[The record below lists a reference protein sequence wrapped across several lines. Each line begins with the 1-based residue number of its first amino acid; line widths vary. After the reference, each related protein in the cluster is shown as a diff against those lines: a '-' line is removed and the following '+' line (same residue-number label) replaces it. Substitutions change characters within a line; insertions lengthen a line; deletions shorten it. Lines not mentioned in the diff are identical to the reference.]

1 MLIAHDL
8 GTTGNKATLVSND
21 GKMIASQTVH
31 YGADWGTDGRAEQDP
46 QDWWAAVCRA
56 TRELL
61 ASTNTPGTSIDGVSF
76 SGQMMGVVP
85 LDAHGEP
92 VRPAIIWA
100 DTRST
105 KETDALLQRVSMA
118 DCYRITGHRL
128 NPTYSLTKLMWL
140 RENEPENFARTAV
153 FCLAK
158 DYTAYKLTGVLATDP
173 SDASSTNAYDQASGD
188 WAWDI
193 IDAAGLDHGL
203 FPTIVPSTHVIG
215 TVTAEAARATG
226 LAEGTPVVIGGG
238 DGPVAALGAG
248 IINEESGAYSY
259 LGSSSWVSLSAPR
272 PLLDP
277 QMRSMTFNHV
287 VPGQFVPTATMQAG
301 GASVGWGHEVLS
313 GGQTYEQFLGAASH
327 VEAATKGLFFLP
339 YLIGERSPH
348 WNPLARGVFAGLHID
363 HKQPHMMRAVM
374 EGVAFNLRTG
384 LEAFSDAGFE
394 VDHIDCIG
402 GLAKSPVMLQI
413 LADAWNIPVAARDIV
428 DEANSI
434 GAAVLAGVG
443 TGVFEDFS
451 IATRLSHRDPDTAPN
466 ERAHAAYEQPY
477 RLFLDAYVRLEP
489 WFADVHQTVN
499 A

>member
-31 YGADWGTDGRAEQDP
+31 YGADWGTDGRAEQNP
-46 QDWWAAVCRA
+46 HDWWDAVCRA

-61 ASTNTPGTSIDGVSF
+61 ASTTTPGTSIDGVSF

-85 LDAHGEP
+85 LDVHGEP

-105 KETDALLQRVSMA
+105 KQTDALLERIPMA

-158 DYTAYKLTGVLATDP
+158 DYVAYKLTGKLATDP
-173 SDASSTNAYDQASGD
+173 SDASSTNAYNQGTGD
-188 WAWDI
+188 WAWEI
-193 IDAAGLDHGL
+193 IDAAGLDHSL
-203 FPTIVPSTHVIG
+203 FPTIVPSTHIIG
-215 TVTAEAARATG
+215 SVTAEAAHATG

-248 IINEESGAYSY
+248 IINEDSGAYAY

-287 VPGQFVPTATMQAG
+287 IPGQFVPTATMQAG
-301 GASVGWGHEVLS
+301 GASISWGHDVLS
-313 GGQTYEQFLGAASH
+313 GGQTY
-327 VEAATKGLFFLP
+327 
-339 YLIGERSPH
+339 
-348 WNPLARGVFAGLHID
+348 
-363 HKQPHMMRAVM
+363 
-374 EGVAFNLRTG
+374 
-384 LEAFSDAGFE
+384 
-394 VDHIDCIG
+394 
-402 GLAKSPVMLQI
+402 
-413 LADAWNIPVAARDIV
+413 
-428 DEANSI
+428 
-434 GAAVLAGVG
+434 
-443 TGVFEDFS
+443 
-451 IATRLSHRDPDTAPN
+451 
-466 ERAHAAYEQPY
+466 
-477 RLFLDAYVRLEP
+477 
-489 WFADVHQTVN
+489 
-499 A
+499 

>member
-21 GKMIASQTVH
+21 GRMVASQTVA
-31 YGADWGTDGRAEQDP
+31 YGADWGTDGKAEQNP
-46 QDWWAAVCRA
+46 HDWWNAVCQA

-61 ASTNTPGTSIDGVSF
+61 GTTHTSGSDIDGVSF

-85 LDAHGEP
+85 LDKAGEP

-105 KETDALLQRVSMA
+105 KETDALLERISMD

-140 RENEPENFARTAV
+140 RAHEPENFARTAV

-158 DYTAYKLTGVLATDP
+158 DYTAFKLTGELATDP
-173 SDASSTNAYDQASGD
+173 SDASSTNAYDQAAGD

-193 IDAAGLDHGL
+193 IDAAGLDHSL
-203 FPTIVPSTHVIG
+203 FPPIVPSTHIIG
-215 TVTAEAARATG
+215 RVTAEAARATG
-226 LAEGTPVVIGGG
+226 LTEGTPVVMGGG

-248 IINEESGAYSY
+248 IIDETSGAYTY
-259 LGSSSWVSLSAPR
+259 LGSSSWVSLSASR

-277 QMRSMTFNHV
+277 KMRSMTFNHV

-301 GASVGWGHEVLS
+301 GASVSWGQEVLS
-313 GGQTYEQFLGAASH
+313 GGQSYEQFLGSAGR

-339 YLIGERSPH
+339 YLIGERSPY
-348 WNPLARGVFAGLHID
+348 WNPLARGVFAGLHMD

-384 LEAFSDAGFE
+384 LEAFSDAGFA
-394 VDHIDCIG
+394 VDHIDAIG
-402 GLAKSPVMLQI
+402 GLAQSPVMLEI
-413 LADAWNIPVAARDIV
+413 LANTWNLPVAPRDIV
-428 DEANSI
+428 EEANAI

-443 TGVFEDFS
+443 TGVFDDFT
-451 IATRLSHRDPDTAPN
+451 IATRLSHRDPDTPPVAA
-466 ERAHAAYEQPY
+466 AHAAYEEPY
-477 RLFLDAYVRLEP
+477 RLFLDAYARLEP
-489 WFADVHQTVN
+489 WFADVHTTVN
-499 A
+499 G

>member
-313 GGQTYEQFLGAASH
+313 GGQTYEQFLGAAGH

-339 YLIGERSPH
+339 YLIGERSLH

-451 IATRLSHRDPDTAPN
+451 IATRLSHRDPDTAP
-466 ERAHAAYEQPY
+466 EQRAHAAYEQPY

>member
-21 GKMIASQTVH
+21 GKMLAAKTVN
-31 YGADWGTDGRAEQDP
+31 YGADWGTDGRAEQNP
-46 QDWWAAVCRA
+46 HDWWDAVCRA
-56 TRELL
+56 SRELL
-61 ASTNTPGTSIDGVSF
+61 AETNTAGTDIDGVSF

-85 LDAHGEP
+85 LDSHGEP

-105 KETDALLQRVSMA
+105 KETNTLLERVSME

-140 RENEPENFARTAV
+140 RENEPDNFAKTAT

-158 DYTAYKLTGVLATDP
+158 DYTAFKLTGVLATDP

-188 WAWDI
+188 WAWEI
-193 IDAAGLDHGL
+193 IDAAGLPYSL
-203 FPTIVPSTHVIG
+203 FPKIVPSTHVIG

-248 IINEESGAYSY
+248 VIDESSGAYAY
-259 LGSSSWVSLSAPR
+259 LGSSSWVSLSASR

-277 QMRSMTFNHV
+277 KMRSMTFNHV
-287 VPGQFVPTATMQAG
+287 VPGQFVPTATRQAG
-301 GASVGWGHEVLS
+301 GASVSWGQEVLS
-313 GGQTYEQFLGAASH
+313 GGKSYEQFLGAAGN
-327 VEAATKGLFFLP
+327 VEAATQGLFFLP
-339 YLIGERSPH
+339 YLIGERSPY
-348 WNPLARGVFAGLHID
+348 WNPLARGVFAGLHMD
-363 HKQPHMMRAVM
+363 HQQPHMMRAVL

-384 LEAFSDAGFE
+384 LEAFSDAGLD
-394 VDHIDCIG
+394 VSHIDCIG

-413 LADAWNIPVAARDIV
+413 LANVWNVPVAARDIV

-451 IATRLSHRDPDTAPN
+451 IATRLSQQDPDTAPDPAVH
-466 ERAHAAYEQPY
+466 EALEQPY
-477 RLFLDAYVRLEP
+477 RLFLDAYTRLEP
-489 WFADVHQTVN
+489 WFADMHQTVN
-499 A
+499 G

>member
-313 GGQTYEQFLGAASH
+313 GGQTYEQFLGAAGH

-339 YLIGERSPH
+339 YLIGERSLH

>member
-31 YGADWGTDGRAEQDP
+31 YGADWGTDGRAEQNP
-46 QDWWAAVCRA
+46 HDWWDAVCRA

-61 ASTNTPGTSIDGVSF
+61 ASTTTPGTSIDGVSF

-85 LDAHGEP
+85 LDVHGEP

-105 KETDALLQRVSMA
+105 KQTDALLERIPMA

-158 DYTAYKLTGVLATDP
+158 DYVAYKLTGKLATDP
-173 SDASSTNAYDQASGD
+173 SDASSTNAYNQGTGD
-188 WAWDI
+188 WAWEI
-193 IDAAGLDHGL
+193 IDAAGLDHSL
-203 FPTIVPSTHVIG
+203 FPTIVPSTHIIG
-215 TVTAEAARATG
+215 SVTAEAAHATG

-248 IINEESGAYSY
+248 IINEDSGAYAY

-287 VPGQFVPTATMQAG
+287 IPGQFVPTATMQAG
-301 GASVGWGHEVLS
+301 GASISWGHDVLS
-313 GGQTYEQFLGAASH
+313 GGQTYEQFLGAAGR

-384 LEAFSDAGFE
+384 LEAFSDAGFG
-394 VDHIDCIG
+394 VGHIDCIG

-413 LADAWNIPVAARDIV
+413 LANTWNIPVAARDIV

-451 IATRLSHRDPDTAPN
+451 IATRLSHRDPDAVPDK
-466 ERAHAAYEQPY
+466 RAHAAYEEPY

-489 WFADVHQTVN
+489 WFADVHRTVN

>member
-313 GGQTYEQFLGAASH
+313 GGQTYEQFLGAAGH